1 MSKTYVSS
9 NKCCA
14 TCANWAGPRAVKSGN
29 TSVEVDSV
37 GDRGK
42 CYANVFCGV
51 TQGQSSSEGTYCPK
65 YQKWSAL
72 R

>member
-1 MSKTYVSS
+1 MSKTFM
-9 NKCCA
+9 NDTKCCA
-14 TCANWAGPRAVKSGN
+14 TCANWAGPRTLNVGGSSVK
-29 TSVEVDSV
+29 VDATN
-37 GDRGK
+37 DRGK

-51 TQGQSSSEGTYCPK
+51 TQGQSSTEGRGCSK